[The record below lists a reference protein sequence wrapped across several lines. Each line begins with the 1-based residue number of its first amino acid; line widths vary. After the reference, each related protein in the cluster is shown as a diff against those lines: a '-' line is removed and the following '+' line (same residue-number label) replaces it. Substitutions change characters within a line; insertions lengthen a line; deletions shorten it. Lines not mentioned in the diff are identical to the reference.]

1 MVASPH
7 AVCYAHIDRDD
18 CLEGAR
24 LKAIAERWGW
34 QQVIK
39 IALVLCRGVLGL
51 FVSAT
56 LGFGLYVLSLPI
68 VLSVWG
74 DVNTIVMLLVLTSG
88 IGAGVGSY
96 VTWFDRNFRFGVHAL
111 LLGVALTCAVV
122 GAWLG
127 FEYGAAIDHPIW
139 RPGIPE
145 TSVTVIGA
153 VISANVPL
161 FALGL
166 YRAVKDPWL

>member
-1 MVASPH
+1 MKAVA
-7 AVCYAHIDRDD
+7 D
-18 CLEGAR
+18 
-24 LKAIAERWGW
+24 RWGW

-39 IALVLCRGVLGL
+39 IGLVLCRGVLGL
-51 FVSAT
+51 FVSAA
-56 LGFGLYVLSLPI
+56 LGFGLYVLSLPT
-68 VLSVWG
+68 VLSLRG
-74 DVNTIVMLLVLTSG
+74 DAGSVIMLLVLTSG
-88 IGAGVGSY
+88 IGAAIGSY

-111 LLGVALTCAVV
+111 LLGVALTCALV

-127 FEYGAAIDHPIW
+127 YEYGVAIDHPIW

-145 TSVTVIGA
+145 TSFTVIGA
-153 VISANVPL
+153 VISANAPL